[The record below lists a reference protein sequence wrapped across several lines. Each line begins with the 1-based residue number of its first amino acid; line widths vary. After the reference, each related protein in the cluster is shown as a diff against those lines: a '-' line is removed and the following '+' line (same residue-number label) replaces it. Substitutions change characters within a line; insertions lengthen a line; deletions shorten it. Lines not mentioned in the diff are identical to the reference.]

1 MGVQPW
7 PQALVLLCGTQALVL
22 LCDAQA
28 LVLLCDSQEA
38 ELSAWLKEWTAA
50 CAALEGR
57 DEKMGRVAE
66 ALERDMELLG
76 ATAVEDKLQVGVGG
90 GGKLQAGLRG
100 WSGTSWGMV

>member
-7 PQALVLLCGTQALVL
+7 PKALVL
-22 LCDAQA
+22 LCDT
-28 LVLLCDSQEA
+28 QEA

-57 DEKMGRVAE
+57 DAQMARVAE
-66 ALERDMELLG
+66 ALERDMQLLG
-76 ATAVEDKLQVGVGG
+76 ATAVEDKLQVGGVGG
-90 GGKLQAGLRG
+90 WGWGGLQVMVAGKRQAGLRG